1 MLRVASILLVLDLLV
16 SSASPQPPRAGA
28 QEALPPVSWT
38 CPMHPDVV
46 HDAAGSCPI
55 CKMAL
60 EPVRLDSAWS
70 CPVHTAVAESR
81 PGACPIC
88 KRDLVQITVSLV
100 WTCPGSAAH
109 ELSPGRCPDGSA
121 RVATRERRPHGD
133 HNPRHGGVFFMA
145 ADNWHHLEGAYPG
158 AGVFR
163 VYVYDDYTRPLA
175 LAAVTGRAVTKEML
189 DPALGKPRE
198 IDAYA
203 LRPSKDG
210 AYLEARIPSARLPA
224 DIAAKIRFASTGEE
238 YRFDFT
244 FPAYSKEPRGGA
256 RPTLTNESPSQPP
269 ADTSGSSRTRPEP
282 TQTTAEMLAELT
294 TRSRQVDSLIQQGAL
309 TQVYVPAMVTK
320 DLALALEARARDL
333 PDERRARVA
342 SAVKRVVVAAWLLD
356 LYGDLG
362 NRQKLTEA
370 YHAFAG
376 AVGDLTAAYAET
388 R

>member
-1 MLRVASILLVLDLLV
+1 MLLVVSFLLVLGLLLGH
-16 SSASPQPPRAGA
+16 AAAAAQQQPMRAGG
-28 QEALPPVSWT
+28 QDALPPVSWT

-46 HDAAGSCPI
+46 EGTAGSCPI

-60 EPVRLDSAWS
+60 APVRLDSAWS
-70 CPVHTAVAESR
+70 CPVHTAVAETR
-81 PGACPIC
+81 PGRCPIC
-88 KRDLVQITVSLV
+88 KRDLVRITVSLF
-100 WTCPGSAAH
+100 WTCPGSSAH
-109 ELSPGRCPDGSA
+109 ELSPSRCPDGST
-121 RVATRERRPHGD
+121 RLATRERRPHGD

-145 ADNWHHLEGAYPG
+145 PDNWHHLEGAYPR

-163 VYVYDDYTRPLA
+163 VFVYNDYTRPLP
-175 LAAVTGRAVTKEML
+175 LAAVTGRAVTTEAF
-189 DPALGKPRE
+189 DPGLKKPRE

-224 DIAAKIRFASTGEE
+224 DITAKIRFAATGEE

-244 FPAYSKEPRGGA
+244 FPAYSKEPAGGS
-256 RPTLTNESPSQPP
+256 RPTAGPTEPSSASDP
-269 ADTSGSSRTRPEP
+269 GLKP
-282 TQTTAEMLAELT
+282 TAPTTELLAELT
-294 TRSRQVDSLIQQGAL
+294 RRSRQVDSLIQQGAL
-309 TQVYVPAMVTK
+309 TQVYVAAMSTK
-320 DLALALEARARDL
+320 DLALALEARATEL
-333 PDERRARVA
+333 PEDRRPRVA
-342 SAVKRVVVAAWLLD
+342 SAVRRVVVAAWLLD